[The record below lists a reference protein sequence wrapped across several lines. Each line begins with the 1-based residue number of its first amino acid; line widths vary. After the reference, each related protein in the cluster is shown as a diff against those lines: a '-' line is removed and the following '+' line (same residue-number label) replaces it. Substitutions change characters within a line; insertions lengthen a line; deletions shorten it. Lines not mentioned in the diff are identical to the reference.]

1 MARNDRISL
10 HINERQQTV
19 MRIACDPVRFGLT
32 LKEISEGSG
41 IPYSTLRSYAGNNG
55 EPAEMPLSALY
66 KLVGVIPDELLS
78 LLLPAGRMI
87 VEVPAEIDHDEI
99 CEAAQELLIE
109 KARAHHPESPGGREI
124 VPEEDARLCEKT
136 ARLRVAGQA

>member
-1 MARNDRISL
+1 MARDCKISL
-10 HINERQQTV
+10 HITERQQTI
-19 MRIACDPVRFGLT
+19 MRIACDPVRSGLT
-32 LKEISEGSG
+32 LKEISEASG

-87 VEVPAEIDHDEI
+87 VEVPAEIDHDEV
-99 CEAAQELLIE
+99 CALAQDLLIE
-109 KARAHHPESPGGREI
+109 KARAHHPESPAGRDI
-124 VPEEDARLCEKT
+124 APEEDVILRTKT
-136 ARLRVAGQA
+136 TRLRVAG